1 MSIMNGKKGLIMG
14 VANERSIA
22 WGIAKTL
29 ADNGAELAFSY
40 QNESFKKR
48 LTPLMNSIKSDK
60 CFECDVSKAAS
71 DLNSIE
77 NMFEKISKIWN
88 EIDFVVHALAYSD
101 KEELKGKYVN
111 CSRENFLNSLDIS
124 AFSFTRIAKSALPS
138 YVFKRRS
145 LLTLSYLGAERTT
158 PNYNVMG
165 VAKSALEASIKYL
178 AMDLGKN
185 NIRVNAL
192 SAGPVKTLAGAAISG
207 ARHVFRYS
215 ENVAPLKFN
224 PQLKEVGSAALYL
237 TSDLSSGVT
246 GNVHHVD
253 GGLHSVAIPKQE
265 NFRYKFY
272 IICFSR
278 LVCVFLKKLPFLQH
292 DHQVQK
298 LNKIMLFQIEYLLLR
313 VVS

>member
-1 MSIMNGKKGLIMG
+1 MSIMNGKKGLVMG

-29 ADNGAELAFSY
+29 AEHGAELAFSY
-40 QNESFKKR
+40 QNEGFKKR
-48 LTPLMNSIKSDK
+48 LIPLMSSLKSDK
-60 CFECDVSKAAS
+60 YFECDVSKVAS
-71 DLNSIE
+71 DSNSIE

-101 KEELKGKYVN
+101 KDELKGKYVN

-124 AFSFTRIAKSALPS
+124 AFSFTRIAKSSFPLMS
-138 YVFKRRS
+138 SKGGS

-178 AMDLGKN
+178 AMDLGKA

-215 ENVAPLKFN
+215 EDVAPLKFN
-224 PQLKEVGSAALYL
+224 PQLKEVGNAALYL
-237 TSDLSSGVT
+237 TSDLSSGTT
-246 GNVHHVD
+246 GNIHHVD

-265 NFRYKFY
+265 
-272 IICFSR
+272 
-278 LVCVFLKKLPFLQH
+278 
-292 DHQVQK
+292 D
-298 LNKIMLFQIEYLLLR
+298 LL
-313 VVS
+313 

>member
-1 MSIMNGKKGLIMG
+1 MTIMNGKKGLIMG

-40 QNESFKKR
+40 QNEGFKKR
-48 LTPLMNSIKSDK
+48 LLPLMSSINSDK
-60 CFECDVSKAAS
+60 SFECDVSKAPS
-71 DLNSIE
+71 DLNSVE
-77 NMFEKISKIWN
+77 NMFEKLSKIWR

-124 AFSFTRIAKSALPS
+124 AFSFTRVAKSSFPLMS
-138 YVFKRRS
+138 SKGGS

-178 AMDLGKN
+178 AMDLGKA

-215 ENVAPLKFN
+215 EDVAPLKFN
-224 PQLKEVGSAALYL
+224 PQLTEVGSAALYL
-237 TSDLSSGVT
+237 ASDLSSGVT
-246 GNVHHVD
+246 GNIHHVD

-265 NFRYKFY
+265 NL
-272 IICFSR
+272 I
-278 LVCVFLKKLPFLQH
+278 
-292 DHQVQK
+292 
-298 LNKIMLFQIEYLLLR
+298 
-313 VVS
+313 

>member
-1 MSIMNGKKGLIMG
+1 MTIMNGKKGLIMG

-40 QNESFKKR
+40 QNEGFKKR
-48 LTPLMNSIKSDK
+48 LLPLMSSINSNKS
-60 CFECDVSKAAS
+60 FECDVSKAS
-71 DLNSIE
+71 GDFNSIE
-77 NMFEKISKIWN
+77 NMFEKFSKIWR

-124 AFSFTRIAKSALPS
+124 AFSFTRVAKSSLPLMS
-138 YVFKRRS
+138 SKGGS

-178 AMDLGKN
+178 AMDLGKT

-215 ENVAPLKFN
+215 EDVAPLKFN
-224 PQLKEVGSAALYL
+224 PQLREVGSSALYL
-237 TSDLSSGVT
+237 TSELSSGVT
-246 GNVHHVD
+246 GLVHHVD

-265 NFRYKFY
+265 D
-272 IICFSR
+272 
-278 LVCVFLKKLPFLQH
+278 L
-292 DHQVQK
+292 
-298 LNKIMLFQIEYLLLR
+298 
-313 VVS
+313 

>member
-1 MSIMNGKKGLIMG
+1 MNGKKGLIMG

-29 ADNGAELAFSY
+29 ANNGAELAFSY
-40 QNESFKKR
+40 QNEGFKKR
-48 LTPLMNSIKSDK
+48 LLPLMSSINSNKS
-60 CFECDVSKAAS
+60 FECDVSKAPS
-71 DLNSIE
+71 DFNSVE
-77 NMFEKISKIWN
+77 NMFEKLSKIWR

-124 AFSFTRIAKSALPS
+124 AFSFTRVAKSSFPLMS
-138 YVFKRRS
+138 SKGGS

-178 AMDLGKN
+178 AMDLGKT

-215 ENVAPLKFN
+215 EDVAPLKFN
-224 PQLKEVGSAALYL
+224 PQLIEVGSAALYL
-237 TSDLSSGVT
+237 ASDLSSGVT
-246 GNVHHVD
+246 GNIHHVD

-265 NFRYKFY
+265 DL
-272 IICFSR
+272 I
-278 LVCVFLKKLPFLQH
+278 
-292 DHQVQK
+292 
-298 LNKIMLFQIEYLLLR
+298 
-313 VVS
+313 

>member
-1 MSIMNGKKGLIMG
+1 MTIMNGKKGLIMG

-40 QNESFKKR
+40 QNEGFKKR
-48 LTPLMNSIKSDK
+48 LLPLMSSINSDK
-60 CFECDVSKAAS
+60 SFECDVSKAPS
-71 DLNSIE
+71 DFNSVE
-77 NMFEKISKIWN
+77 NMFEKLSKTWR

-124 AFSFTRIAKSALPS
+124 AFSFTRVAKSSFPLMS
-138 YVFKRRS
+138 SKGGS

-178 AMDLGKN
+178 AMDLGKT

-215 ENVAPLKFN
+215 EDVAPLKFN
-224 PQLKEVGSAALYL
+224 PQLIEVGSAALYL
-237 TSDLSSGVT
+237 ASDLSSGVT
-246 GNVHHVD
+246 GNIHHVD

-265 NFRYKFY
+265 DL
-272 IICFSR
+272 I
-278 LVCVFLKKLPFLQH
+278 
-292 DHQVQK
+292 
-298 LNKIMLFQIEYLLLR
+298 
-313 VVS
+313 

>member
-1 MSIMNGKKGLIMG
+1 MTIMNGKKGLIMG

-40 QNESFKKR
+40 QNEGFKKR
-48 LTPLMNSIKSDK
+48 LLPLMSSINSDK
-60 CFECDVSKAAS
+60 SFECDVSKAPS
-71 DLNSIE
+71 DFNSVE
-77 NMFEKISKIWN
+77 NMFEKLSKIWR

-124 AFSFTRIAKSALPS
+124 AFSFTRVAKSSFPLMS
-138 YVFKRRS
+138 SKGGS

-178 AMDLGKN
+178 AMDLGKT

-215 ENVAPLKFN
+215 EDVAPLKFN
-224 PQLKEVGSAALYL
+224 PQLIEVGSAALYL
-237 TSDLSSGVT
+237 ASDLSSGVT
-246 GNVHHVD
+246 GNIHHVD
-253 GGLHSVAIPKQE
+253 GGLHSGAIPKQE
-265 NFRYKFY
+265 EL
-272 IICFSR
+272 I
-278 LVCVFLKKLPFLQH
+278 
-292 DHQVQK
+292 
-298 LNKIMLFQIEYLLLR
+298 
-313 VVS
+313 

>member
-1 MSIMNGKKGLIMG
+1 MSMMKGKKGLIMG

-29 ADNGAELAFSY
+29 ANNGAELAFSY
-40 QNESFKKR
+40 QNEGFKKR
-48 LTPLMNSIKSDK
+48 LIPLMDTIKANK
-60 CFECDVSKAAS
+60 IYECDVSKKTKEPS
-71 DLNSIE
+71 SIE
-77 NMFEKISKIWN
+77 NMFDKILETWK

-124 AFSFTRIAKSALPS
+124 AFSFTRTAKSATPLMS
-138 YVFKRRS
+138 SKGGS

-185 NIRVNAL
+185 NIRVNGL

-207 ARHVFRYS
+207 ARHVYRYS
-215 ENVAPLKFN
+215 ESVAPLKFN
-224 PQLKEVGSAALYL
+224 PELNEIGNSALYL
-237 TSDLSSGVT
+237 ISDLSSGVT
-246 GNVHHVD
+246 GNIHHVD
-253 GGLHSVAIPKQE
+253 GGLHSVAIPKSNDLE
-265 NFRYKFY
+265 
-272 IICFSR
+272 
-278 LVCVFLKKLPFLQH
+278 
-292 DHQVQK
+292 
-298 LNKIMLFQIEYLLLR
+298 
-313 VVS
+313 

>member
-1 MSIMNGKKGLIMG
+1 MKGKKGLIMG

-22 WGIAKTL
+22 WGIAKIL
-29 ADNGAELAFSY
+29 ASNGAELAFSY
-40 QNESFKKR
+40 QNEGFMKR
-48 LTPLMNSIKSDK
+48 LIPLMKSIKSNK
-60 CFECDVSKAAS
+60 SFECDVSKS
-71 DLNSIE
+71 SNELNSIE
-77 NMFEKISKIWN
+77 DMFEKVSKIWN

-124 AFSFTRIAKSALPS
+124 AYSFTRVSKSALPLMS
-138 YVFKRRS
+138 SKGGS

-178 AMDLGKN
+178 AMDLGKH
-185 NIRVNAL
+185 NIRVNGL

-224 PQLKEVGSAALYL
+224 PQLSEVGSAALYL
-237 TSDLSSGVT
+237 VSNLSSGVT

-265 NFRYKFY
+265 H
-272 IICFSR
+272 
-278 LVCVFLKKLPFLQH
+278 L
-292 DHQVQK
+292 D
-298 LNKIMLFQIEYLLLR
+298 
-313 VVS
+313 

>member
-1 MSIMNGKKGLIMG
+1 MSIMKNKKGLIMG

-22 WGIAKTL
+22 WGIAQTL
-29 ADNGAELAFSY
+29 ARHGAELAFSY
-40 QNESFKKR
+40 QNEGFKKR

-60 CFECDVSKAAS
+60 CFECDVSKDPS
-71 DLNSIE
+71 HFNSIE
-77 NMFEKISKIWN
+77 NMFKEFSHTWN

-124 AFSFTRIAKSALPS
+124 AFSFTRTAKSALPLMS
-138 YVFKRRS
+138 SKGGS

-178 AMDLGKN
+178 AMDLGKK

-215 ENVAPLKFN
+215 ESVAPLKFN
-224 PQLKEVGSAALYL
+224 PQLKEVGTAALYL
-237 TSDLSSGVT
+237 TSELSSGVT
-246 GNVHHVD
+246 GNIHHVD

-265 NFRYKFY
+265 D
-272 IICFSR
+272 
-278 LVCVFLKKLPFLQH
+278 L
-292 DHQVQK
+292 
-298 LNKIMLFQIEYLLLR
+298 E
-313 VVS
+313 

>member
-1 MSIMNGKKGLIMG
+1 LIMG

-22 WGIAKTL
+22 WGIAKIL
-29 ADNGAELAFSY
+29 ADNGAQLAFSY

-48 LTPLMNSIKSDK
+48 LTPLMNSIKTDK
-60 CFECDVSKAAS
+60 CFECDVSKASS

-77 NMFEKISKIWN
+77 NMFENISTIWN
-88 EIDFVVHALAYSD
+88 EIDFVVHALAFSD
-101 KEELKGKYVN
+101 KEELKGKYVT
-111 CSRENFLNSLDIS
+111 CSRENFLNSLDVS
-124 AFSFTRIAKSALPS
+124 AFSFTRIAKSALPLMS
-138 YVFKRRS
+138 SKGGS
-145 LLTLSYLGAERTT
+145 LLTLSYIGAERTT

-165 VAKSALEASIKYL
+165 VAKSALETSIKYL
-178 AMDLGKN
+178 AMDLGKY

-215 ENVAPLKFN
+215 ENVSPLKFN
-224 PQLKEVGSAALYL
+224 PQLKEIGSGALYL

-265 NFRYKFY
+265 N
-272 IICFSR
+272 
-278 LVCVFLKKLPFLQH
+278 L
-292 DHQVQK
+292 
-298 LNKIMLFQIEYLLLR
+298 E
-313 VVS
+313 

>member
-1 MSIMNGKKGLIMG
+1 MTIMNGKKGLIMG

-40 QNESFKKR
+40 QNEGFKKR
-48 LTPLMNSIKSDK
+48 LLPLMSSINSDK
-60 CFECDVSKAAS
+60 SFECDVSKAPS
-71 DLNSIE
+71 DFNSVE
-77 NMFEKISKIWN
+77 NMFEKLSKIWR

-124 AFSFTRIAKSALPS
+124 AFSFTRVAKSSFPLMS
-138 YVFKRRS
+138 SKGGS

-178 AMDLGKN
+178 AMDLGKT

-215 ENVAPLKFN
+215 EDVAPLKFN
-224 PQLKEVGSAALYL
+224 PQLTEVGSAALYL
-237 TSDLSSGVT
+237 ASDLSSGVT
-246 GNVHHVD
+246 GNIHHVD

-265 NFRYKFY
+265 D
-272 IICFSR
+272 
-278 LVCVFLKKLPFLQH
+278 LV
-292 DHQVQK
+292 
-298 LNKIMLFQIEYLLLR
+298 
-313 VVS
+313 

>member
-1 MSIMNGKKGLIMG
+1 MG

-29 ADNGAELAFSY
+29 SENGAELAFSY
-40 QNESFKKR
+40 QNESFRKR
-48 LTPLMNSIKSDK
+48 LTPLMNLVKSHK
-60 CFECDVSKAAS
+60 CFECDVSNAANE
-71 DLNSIE
+71 LNSIE
-77 NMFEKISKIWN
+77 NMFEKIQKKWK

-124 AFSFTRIAKSALPS
+124 AFSFTRIAKSALPLMS
-138 YVFKRRS
+138 SKGGS

-185 NIRVNAL
+185 GIRVNAL

-237 TSDLSSGVT
+237 TSELSSGVT

-265 NFRYKFY
+265 NFT
-272 IICFSR
+272 
-278 LVCVFLKKLPFLQH
+278 
-292 DHQVQK
+292 
-298 LNKIMLFQIEYLLLR
+298 
-313 VVS
+313 

>member
-1 MSIMNGKKGLIMG
+1 MNGKKGLIMG

-40 QNESFKKR
+40 QNEGFKKR
-48 LTPLMNSIKSDK
+48 LLPLMSSINSDK
-60 CFECDVSKAAS
+60 SFECDVSKAPS
-71 DLNSIE
+71 DFNSVE
-77 NMFEKISKIWN
+77 KMFEKLSKTWR

-124 AFSFTRIAKSALPS
+124 AFSFTRVAKSSFPLMS
-138 YVFKRRS
+138 SKGGS

-178 AMDLGKN
+178 AMDLGKT

-215 ENVAPLKFN
+215 EDVAPLKFN
-224 PQLKEVGSAALYL
+224 PQLIEVGSAALYL
-237 TSDLSSGVT
+237 ASDLSSGVT
-246 GNVHHVD
+246 GNIHHVD

-265 NFRYKFY
+265 DL
-272 IICFSR
+272 I
-278 LVCVFLKKLPFLQH
+278 
-292 DHQVQK
+292 
-298 LNKIMLFQIEYLLLR
+298 
-313 VVS
+313 

>member
-1 MSIMNGKKGLIMG
+1 MSIMSGKKGLIMG

-22 WGIAKTL
+22 WGIAKIL

-40 QNESFKKR
+40 QNEGFKKR
-48 LTPLMNSIKSDK
+48 LTPLMSSIKSDK
-60 CFECDVSKAAS
+60 SFECDVSVSAS
-71 DLNSIE
+71 DFNSIE
-77 NMFEKISKIWN
+77 NMFEKIAKVWS
-88 EIDFVVHALAYSD
+88 EIDFIIHALAYSD

-124 AFSFTRIAKSALPS
+124 TFSFTRIAKSSLPFMS
-138 YVFKRRS
+138 SKGGS

-178 AMDLGKN
+178 AMDLGKD

-224 PQLKEVGSAALYL
+224 PQLKEVGDAALYL

-265 NFRYKFY
+265 T
-272 IICFSR
+272 
-278 LVCVFLKKLPFLQH
+278 L
-292 DHQVQK
+292 
-298 LNKIMLFQIEYLLLR
+298 E
-313 VVS
+313 

>member
-1 MSIMNGKKGLIMG
+1 MTIMNGKKGLIMG

-40 QNESFKKR
+40 QNEGFKKR
-48 LTPLMNSIKSDK
+48 LLPLMSSINSDK
-60 CFECDVSKAAS
+60 SFECDVSKAAS
-71 DLNSIE
+71 DFNSIE
-77 NMFEKISKIWN
+77 NMFEKISKIWR

-124 AFSFTRIAKSALPS
+124 AFSFTRVAKSSFPLMS
-138 YVFKRRS
+138 SKGGS

-178 AMDLGKN
+178 AMDLGKT

-215 ENVAPLKFN
+215 EDVAPLKFN
-224 PQLKEVGSAALYL
+224 PQLTEVGSAALYL
-237 TSDLSSGVT
+237 ASDLSSGVT
-246 GNVHHVD
+246 GNIHHVD

-265 NFRYKFY
+265 DL
-272 IICFSR
+272 I
-278 LVCVFLKKLPFLQH
+278 
-292 DHQVQK
+292 
-298 LNKIMLFQIEYLLLR
+298 
-313 VVS
+313 

>member
-1 MSIMNGKKGLIMG
+1 MTIMHGKKGLIMG

-40 QNESFKKR
+40 QNEGFKKR
-48 LTPLMNSIKSDK
+48 LLPLMSSINSDK
-60 CFECDVSKAAS
+60 SFECDVSKAPS
-71 DLNSIE
+71 DLNSVE
-77 NMFEKISKIWN
+77 NMFEKLSKIWR

-124 AFSFTRIAKSALPS
+124 AFSFTRVAKSSFPLMS
-138 YVFKRRS
+138 SKGGS

-178 AMDLGKN
+178 AMDLGKT

-215 ENVAPLKFN
+215 EDVAPLKFN
-224 PQLKEVGSAALYL
+224 PQLIEVGSAALYL
-237 TSDLSSGVT
+237 ASDLSSGVT
-246 GNVHHVD
+246 GNIHHVD

-265 NFRYKFY
+265 D
-272 IICFSR
+272 
-278 LVCVFLKKLPFLQH
+278 LT
-292 DHQVQK
+292 
-298 LNKIMLFQIEYLLLR
+298 
-313 VVS
+313 

>member
-1 MSIMNGKKGLIMG
+1 MKNKKGLIMG
-14 VANERSIA
+14 VANERSLA

-40 QNESFKKR
+40 QNENFKKR
-48 LTPLMNSIKSDK
+48 LTPLMNSIKSYN
-60 CFECDVSKAAS
+60 CFECDVSKAAV

-77 NMFEKISKIWN
+77 SMFKKISKIWN
-88 EIDFVVHALAYSD
+88 EIDFIVHALAYSD

-124 AFSFTRIAKSALPS
+124 AFSFTRIAKSAQPLMHS
-138 YVFKRRS
+138 NGGS

-178 AMDLGKN
+178 AMDLGKS

-224 PQLKEVGSAALYL
+224 PQLKEVGDAALYL
-237 TSDLSSGVT
+237 TSELSSGVT

-253 GGLHSVAIPKQE
+253 GGLNIVAIPKQE
-265 NFRYKFY
+265 N
-272 IICFSR
+272 
-278 LVCVFLKKLPFLQH
+278 L
-292 DHQVQK
+292 
-298 LNKIMLFQIEYLLLR
+298 E
-313 VVS
+313 

>member
-1 MSIMNGKKGLIMG
+1 MSIMSGKKGLIMG

-29 ADNGAELAFSY
+29 AENGAELAFSY
-40 QNESFKKR
+40 QNEGFKKR
-48 LTPLMNSIKSDK
+48 LIPLMSSLKSDK
-60 CFECDVSKAAS
+60 YFECDVSKVAS
-71 DLNSIE
+71 DSNSIE
-77 NMFEKISKIWN
+77 NMFKKISKIWN

-101 KEELKGKYVN
+101 KDELKGKYVN

-124 AFSFTRIAKSALPS
+124 AFSFTRIAKSSFPLMS
-138 YVFKRRS
+138 SKGGS

-178 AMDLGKN
+178 AMDLGKA

-215 ENVAPLKFN
+215 EDVAPLKFN
-224 PQLKEVGSAALYL
+224 PQLKEVGNAALYL
-237 TSDLSSGVT
+237 TSDLSSGTT
-246 GNVHHVD
+246 GNIHHVD

-265 NFRYKFY
+265 
-272 IICFSR
+272 
-278 LVCVFLKKLPFLQH
+278 
-292 DHQVQK
+292 D
-298 LNKIMLFQIEYLLLR
+298 LL
-313 VVS
+313 